1 MQDRWLFVMEGGF
14 IGGLVG
20 YFSSEIVI
28 HCLKNFMQ

>member
-28 HCLKNFMQ
+28 FVEPK